1 MKIHIFGPSGS
12 GVTTLGKALA
22 TEKTPYFDVD
32 DYYWKQTEIPF
43 SEKSP
48 IPVRQQQILND
59 VAPFSHWILGGSLIS
74 WGDFIKNDFDLVVY
88 LYVPQDIRI
97 ARLKKR
103 EYERYGDKI
112 HTDTSMK
119 KKFADFIAWAKLYE
133 DDTIRG
139 RSRKN
144 HLQWLETLK
153 CQVIKIEGDTTTVER
168 STAVKN
174 QMKVQKSYFF
184 SCL

>member
-12 GVTTLGKALA
+12 GVTALGKALA
-22 TEKTPYFDVD
+22 TEKIPYFDVD

-112 HTDTSMK
+112 HTHPFWAK
-119 KKFADFIAWAKLYE
+119 KLADFIDWAKQYE
-133 DDTIRG
+133 DDTFKG

-144 HLQWLETLK
+144 HLQWLETLQ
-153 CQVIKIEGDTTTVER
+153 CPVIKIEGDTTTEER
-168 STAVKN
+168 INAVNNLMPDK
-174 QMKVQKSYFF
+174 
-184 SCL
+184 